1 MLISELLNEDF
12 SFDKAKDFG
21 YWAPDEDSSTPQLG
35 DLRRTRLTL
44 KDIRRIRRMVDARQA
59 EQVKKSEF
67 LRDIYKFVPKKPL

>member
-12 SFDKAKDFG
+12 SFDKANYFG
-21 YWAPDEDSSTPQLG
+21 YWAPDEDSSTPRLG

-44 KDIRRIRRMVDARQA
+44 KDIGRLRRMVDTRQA
-59 EQVKKSEF
+59 EQVKKSKF